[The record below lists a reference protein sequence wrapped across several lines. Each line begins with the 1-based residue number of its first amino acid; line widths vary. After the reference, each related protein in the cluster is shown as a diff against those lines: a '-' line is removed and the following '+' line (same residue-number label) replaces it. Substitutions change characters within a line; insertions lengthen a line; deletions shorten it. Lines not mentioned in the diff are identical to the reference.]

1 MRKERAKKESER
13 EIDGKDEGSQGGRD
27 RERQRDRESIPDAP
41 MRLRD
46 QPNSA
51 PPIKRIDGS
60 IVIY

>member
-1 MRKERAKKESER
+1 MGRMKEVK
-13 EIDGKDEGSQGGRD
+13 GGETERD
-27 RERQRDRESIPDAP
+27 RETEGESIPDAP